1 MPAKSPKINCNFPK
15 YAFKIALIASFLKMC
30 LQNTMNR
37 IIFDFCAC
45 QLCCLVGKRPPYIC
59 GYNIF
64 KVMNT
69 YFIIKI
75 WHICFFKI
83 SCQKQS
89 SAFSSH
95 GKGLFD
101 LKNIGNIWLH
111 WNMAAFGH
119 ESWFYDAVPFHP
131 SLFEFLERKKW
142 ILIDYLTPFGHFRI
156 IKTIYHLLT
165 RVRTS
170 ANMLQT

>member
-1 MPAKSPKINCNFPK
+1 MPAKSPKINCKFPK

-64 KVMNT
+64 EVMNA

-75 WHICFFKI
+75 WHICFFFNI
-83 SCQKQS
+83 SCHKQS
-89 SAFSSH
+89 LAFSSH
-95 GKGLFD
+95 GKGLLD
-101 LKNIGNIWLH
+101 LKNIGDIWVH

-119 ESWFYDAVPFHP
+119 VSWFYDAVPFHP
-131 SLFEFLERKKW
+131 SLLQFHFTPCKK
-142 ILIDYLTPFGHFRI
+142 
-156 IKTIYHLLT
+156 
-165 RVRTS
+165 
-170 ANMLQT
+170 NN